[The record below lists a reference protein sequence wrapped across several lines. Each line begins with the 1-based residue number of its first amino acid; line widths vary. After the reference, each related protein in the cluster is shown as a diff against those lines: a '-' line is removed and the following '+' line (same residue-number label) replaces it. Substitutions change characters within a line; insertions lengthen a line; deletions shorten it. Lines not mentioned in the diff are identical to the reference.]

1 MSDSNLVY
9 STGVGRIKAE
19 KQAPEVTESDGF
31 ARVRRETKGRKGKGV
46 MVISTLG
53 LDKAGLKKLAK
64 ALKQTCGCGGSVV
77 DDTIEIQSDNREK
90 ITQVLEKNNYK
101 VKFIGG

>member
-1 MSDSNLVY
+1 MSDSELVY
-9 STGVGRIKAE
+9 STDKGRIKPQ
-19 KQAPEVTESDGF
+19 KAPAQITESDGF

-53 LDKAGLKKLAK
+53 LDTAGLKKLAK
-64 ALKQTCGCGGSVV
+64 ELKQTCGCGGSVV
-77 DDTIEIQSDNREK
+77 NDTIEVQSDNREK
-90 ITQVLEKNNYK
+90 IKAVLEKHQYK